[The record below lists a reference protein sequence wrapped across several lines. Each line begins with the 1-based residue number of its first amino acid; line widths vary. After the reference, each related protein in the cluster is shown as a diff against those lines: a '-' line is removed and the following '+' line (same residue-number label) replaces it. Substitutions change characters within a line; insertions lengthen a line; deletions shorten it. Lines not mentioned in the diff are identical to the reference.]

1 MNAITAITQ
10 AINAK
15 KTLSQIDVSNTPEVI
30 KTDLNLERVSGIL
43 PKELQLV
50 KTKKELEKLQAF
62 RKDYC
67 DADRPGVCEF
77 QNDGRDEE
85 SYVLYGTDEKG
96 AITSSARLLP
106 DSEKGFPEE
115 QILPASVHT
124 MRQEGKKLAE
134 LGRLVITEGKTNL
147 LRQYYKAIYD
157 IATLENIDVVL
168 IVMKQRNI
176 SSHKKIMAVTVL
188 SDENM
193 GFSWDEEQAP
203 LCLVAWEIKAK
214 QPKLF
219 YKWIDRD
226 THKEKKEEEA
236 FSQKEW
242 DEYSPFHLGV
252 MTSVQHEVYQ
262 HIPGKVH
269 GNVLDLGC
277 GSGRIMA
284 FMQNA
289 KEVQSYTGVDASEEM
304 IHQASWLK
312 QQLGYQAANLV
323 NARIEDIDGKYDS
336 IVSIHS
342 FYSWDEPDQV
352 LSHIYDLLSDDGVF
366 VLVTPNNRFNVE
378 ELSNMVKRELLGHPY
393 YEQFLTINYSIA
405 NKAQAQSVY
414 QPMDT
419 LIDQVRRAGFCVN
432 AAHNEFFLGG
442 ASYLELTKSA

>member
-1 MNAITAITQ
+1 MNAITT
-10 AINAK
+10 INK
-15 KTLSQIDVSNTPEVI
+15 SINPEKQLSPINVSNSPKEINST
-30 KTDLNLERVSGIL
+30 LNLERISGVL
-43 PKELQLV
+43 SQELHLV
-50 KTKKELEKLQAF
+50 KTINELENLQAF
-62 RKDYC
+62 RKHYC
-67 DADRPGVCEF
+67 DDDRPGVKAF
-77 QNDGRDEE
+77 HNDGQDEQ
-85 SYVLYGTDEKG
+85 SFVLYSTDANGT
-96 AITSSARLLP
+96 ITSSARLLP
-106 DSEKGFPEE
+106 DTEKGFPEE
-115 QILPASVHT
+115 HLLPESVHT

-157 IATLENIDVVL
+157 IAMLEDIDVVL

-188 SDENM
+188 TDENM

-203 LCLVAWEIKAK
+203 LCLVAWDIKAK

-226 THKEKKEEEA
+226 TQKEKKEEA
-236 FSQKEW
+236 FSKKEW

-262 HIPGKVH
+262 HIPEKVH

-289 KEVQSYTGVDASEEM
+289 ANVQTYTGVDASGEM
-304 IHQASWLK
+304 IQQASWLK
-312 QQLGYQAANLV
+312 EQLGYNAAKLV
-323 NARIEDIDGKYDS
+323 NKKIEAVDGQYDS

-342 FYSWDEPDQV
+342 FYSWDHPEQV
-352 LSHIYDLLSDDGVF
+352 LSHIYDLLADDGIF

-393 YEQFLTINYSIA
+393 YKEFLSINYSIA

-419 LIDQVRRAGFCVN
+419 LIDQVRSAGFCVN

>member
-10 AINAK
+10 AINPEKA
-15 KTLSQIDVSNTPEVI
+15 LSPIDVTNTSKEI
-30 KTDLNLERVSGIL
+30 KTTLNLERVSGIL
-43 PKELQLV
+43 PQELQLV
-50 KTKKELEKLQAF
+50 KTIDELENLQAF
-62 RKDYC
+62 RKSYC
-67 DADRPGVCEF
+67 DDDRPGVKEF
-77 QNDGRDEE
+77 HNDGQDEQ
-85 SYVLYGTDEKG
+85 SYVLYGTDENG
-96 AITSSARLLP
+96 TLTSSARLLP
-106 DSEKGFPEE
+106 DTEKGFPEE
-115 QILPASVHT
+115 HLLPESVHT
-124 MRQEGKKLAE
+124 MRKEGKKLAE
-134 LGRLVITEGKTNL
+134 LGRLVITEGKANL

-188 SDENM
+188 TDENM

-203 LCLVAWEIKAK
+203 LCLMAWDIKAK

-226 THKEKKEEEA
+226 TPKEKKEEA
-236 FSQKEW
+236 FSKKEW

-262 HIPGKVH
+262 HIPKKVH

-289 KEVQSYTGVDASEEM
+289 TDVQTYTGVDASEEM

-312 QQLGYQAANLV
+312 NQLGYQTAKLV
-323 NARIEDIDGKYDS
+323 NAKIEDVDGEYDS

-342 FYSWDEPDQV
+342 FYSWDAPDQV

-393 YEQFLTINYSIA
+393 YEQFLSINYSIA

-414 QPMDT
+414 QPMDR
-419 LIDQVRRAGFCVN
+419 LIDQVRKAGFCVN